1 MTAAASPWTRLAAG
15 LRAGATAALDLMLP
29 PRCLACHGAV
39 ARQGALCARC
49 WSGLQFLGDPQCL
62 SCGLPFDFDP
72 GEPSRCGGCMRRP
85 PPFDKARA
93 ALAYDEASRPLLLG
107 FKHADRTHAA
117 PPFGQWLARAALDLL
132 GETEVIVPVPLHRWR
147 LVRRRYNQAALLAHA
162 LGRARGLPV
171 EADLLV
177 RRRATPSQ
185 AGRSRLARQR
195 NVQGAFAVRPGRGG
209 AIRGRRV
216 LLVDDVLTTG
226 ATVAECARVLNRAG
240 AGAVDVVTLARVL
253 RPLA

>member
-1 MTAAASPWTRLAAG
+1 MSLPLTFAGRWERLAAG
-15 LRAGATAALDLMLP
+15 LRAGATAALDLVLP

-49 WSGLQFLGDPQCL
+49 WSALQFLGEPQCV

-72 GEPSRCGGCMRRP
+72 GEPSHCGSCLRKP
-85 PPFDKARA
+85 PPFDRARA
-93 ALAYDEASRPLLLG
+93 ALAYDDGSRPLLLA

-117 PPFGQWLARAALDLL
+117 PPFGQWLARAAGDLL
-132 GETEVIVPVPLHRWR
+132 GDTELIVPVPLHRWR

-162 LGRARGLPV
+162 LGRAGDLPV

-195 NVQGAFAVRPGRGG
+195 NVRGAFAV
-209 AIRGRRV
+209 
-216 LLVDDVLTTG
+216 
-226 ATVAECARVLNRAG
+226 
-240 AGAVDVVTLARVL
+240 
-253 RPLA
+253 